1 MCFNDKFKR
10 QRSVQLLN
18 SQECQAVIDTFQLK
32 EIAETGLCSE
42 PTIKRWIA
50 SGKLKSY
57 KFGRSR
63 KVAESDLNAYLA
75 ICKQ

>member
-1 MCFNDKFKR
+1 MLQR
-10 QRSVQLLN
+10 QI
-18 SQECQAVIDTFQLK
+18 QETKISAAIEQSRMPSGDRYFSIK